1 MRWRKSTGN
10 SPGEGFPRAL
20 WREGAGRSSKNG
32 NRKGSIMPRLSKS
45 PDTGVATLAELVGI
59 ANALEHEAE
68 RRYRWLAEEF
78 RRRGEPE
85 TAEAF
90 EGMAGEEEHHIVD
103 VSRWADNLGQP
114 VPAAESFF
122 WRLPSD
128 LAESWDEVA
137 GSALLTP
144 YRAFAIAVDNEERA
158 FAFYAYVSAWAED
171 RKIAAEAE
179 MLAREELRHAAK
191 LRTQRRIAYRAEGR
205 HRSTP
210 ELDDIQTE
218 AALARL
224 IVEEEAEI
232 AEMFAAMADRLD
244 DLGAAGSADDVRRM
258 AEKAKTRAAVDEVK
272 SSPDDMPPV
281 PNSAAGIMTT
291 AQARLERFS
300 ERLESVLI
308 AAEDE
313 KIMSLAQSSLEDVVR
328 RIALIN
334 DRLERSDEV

>member
-1 MRWRKSTGN
+1 M
-10 SPGEGFPRAL
+10 A
-20 WREGAGRSSKNG
+20 
-32 NRKGSIMPRLSKS
+32 RLQKF
-45 PDTGVATLAELVGI
+45 PDTEVGTLAELVGI

-68 RRYRWLAEEF
+68 GRYRWLAEQM

-90 EGMAGEEEHHIVD
+90 GAMAREEGRHIAD
-103 VSRWADNLGQP
+103 VSRWAENLGQA
-114 VPAAESFF
+114 VPAAEPFF

-128 LAESWDEVA
+128 LAESWDDAVD
-137 GSALLTP
+137 SALLTP

-158 FAFYAYVSAWAED
+158 FAFYAYVSAWAD
-171 RKIAAEAE
+171 DPKIAAEAE
-179 MLAREELRHAAK
+179 NLAQEELRHAAK
-191 LRTQRRIAYRAEGR
+191 LRTLRRIAYRAEGR

-218 AALARL
+218 AALTRL

-244 DLGAAGSADDVRRM
+244 DLGAARSADDVRRM
-258 AEKAKTRAAVDEVK
+258 AEKAKTRAVADEVK

-281 PNSAAGIMTT
+281 PNSAAGILTA

-334 DRLERSDEV
+334 DRLERWDDI